1 MFKQKVL
8 VQVYLIIFVTCLMV
22 NLGHG
27 ALITMYIDSSISISD
42 FDLSH
47 MGDELKIDYLIQ
59 NTTQTSNLDDALY
72 RMIIPAGTN
81 QSIYAVQVPDEWT
94 AIVSSD
100 EVQIYTFN
108 GYEAIQ
114 CGESKL
120 FSIFAFNQGHALEE
134 IQAMTSIGD
143 WATPELTYV
152 PNGQVPEPAT
162 IGLLACGICMLRR
175 RN

>member
-8 VQVYLIIFVTCLMV
+8 VQVYLISAICLMA
-22 NLGHG
+22 NTGYSTS
-27 ALITMYIDSSISISD
+27 ITMDIDSSISISD

-47 MGDELKIDYLIQ
+47 IGDELKIDYLIG

-120 FSIFAFNQGHALEE
+120 FSLFAFNQGHALEE
-134 IQAMTSIGD
+134 IQAMTSMGD
-143 WATPELTYV
+143 WASPEFAYV
-152 PNGQVPEPAT
+152 PNGQVPEPT
-162 IGLLACGICMLRR
+162 TMCLLIGGICMLRR

>member
-8 VQVYLIIFVTCLMV
+8 VQVYLISTICLIA
-22 NLGHG
+22 NLAHG
-27 ALITMYIDSSISISD
+27 ALITMDINTSSSISD
-42 FDLSH
+42 FVSSH
-47 MGDELKIDYLIQ
+47 MGNELKIDYLIE
-59 NTTQTSNLDDALY
+59 NTTQSSDLSDALY
-72 RMIIPAGTN
+72 RILIPAGTD
-81 QSIYAVQVPDEWT
+81 QSIYAVQVPDPWVAVITGNQVEL
-94 AIVSSD
+94 
-100 EVQIYTFN
+100 YTFN

-120 FSIFAFNQGHALEE
+120 FSIFAYNQGQSTEE

-143 WATPELTYV
+143 WAVPDIAIV

-162 IGLLACGICMLRR
+162 ISLFIFGICLLKR

>member
-1 MFKQKVL
+1 MFKQKVI
-8 VQVYLIIFVTCLMV
+8 VQVYLISAICLMA
-22 NLGHG
+22 NLAQG
-27 ALITMYIDSSISISD
+27 ALITMDINTSVSISD
-42 FDLSH
+42 FDSSH
-47 MGDELKIDYLIQ
+47 VGNELKIDYLIQ

-81 QSIYAVQVPDEWT
+81 QSIYAVQVPNEWT

-120 FSIFAFNQGHALEE
+120 FSIFAFNQGYALEE
-134 IQAMTSIGD
+134 IRAMTSIGD
-143 WATPELTYV
+143 WATPEITYV

-162 IGLLACGICMLRR
+162 VCLLIGGICMLRR

>member
-1 MFKQKVL
+1 MFKLKVL
-8 VQVYLIIFVTCLMV
+8 VQAYLISAICLMA
-22 NLGHG
+22 NTGYS
-27 ALITMYIDSSISISD
+27 ALITMEIDSSSSISD

-47 MGDELKIDYLIQ
+47 TGDELRINYTIKNSTQ
-59 NTTQTSNLDDALY
+59 NGYFDDALY
-72 RMIIPAGTN
+72 RIIIPAGTD
-81 QSIYAVQVPDEWT
+81 QTIYAVQVPDPWVAVIT
-94 AIVSSD
+94 SN
-100 EVQIYTFN
+100 QIELYTFN

-120 FSIFAFNQGHALEE
+120 FSVFAHNQGQAMEE

-143 WATPELTYV
+143 WAVPEFAYV

-162 IGLLACGICMLRR
+162 LCLLIGGICLLKR